1 MPTPALR
8 QPLSHSGLFHP
19 HSSRILSVTRVP
31 AGCGTRTLRSA
42 WSTPERSVVPWADSQ
57 RWGSGSAVLSGA
69 GLKAAP
75 WLRLREDAV
84 VMEER
89 QAPRCSTPVTLLRL
103 PRGRAL
109 LTAFQ
114 TPRAASSS
122 SSGKRGCAHLPA
134 EGSVPPG
141 QSQSSPMFHTQGQSR
156 GLMLQNRGSASWPRG
171 TSCFVLITAVLRE
184 GTQASPLHPPYTH
197 SGCSFCCGFGPRSLM
212 ATPARCL
219 GAALGAS

>member
-1 MPTPALR
+1 M
-8 QPLSHSGLFHP
+8 
-19 HSSRILSVTRVP
+19 
-31 AGCGTRTLRSA
+31 
-42 WSTPERSVVPWADSQ
+42 
-57 RWGSGSAVLSGA
+57 LSGA

-89 QAPRCSTPVTLLRL
+89 QAPRCSTPVTLPRL

-141 QSQSSPMFHTQGQSR
+141 QSQSSPMFHTRAEQR
-156 GLMLQNRGSASWPRG
+156 GLMLQNRGSGSWPRG

-184 GTQASPLHPPYTH
+184 EAQASPLHPPYTH
-197 SGCSFCCGFGPRSLM
+197 SAAHSAVVLAPGHSWPRLPVVWELLYVHHKHQGTHTSL
-212 ATPARCL
+212 TPIPQTVQQGLSLR
-219 GAALGAS
+219 G

>member
-75 WLRLREDAV
+75 WLRLREDLV

-114 TPRAASSS
+114 TPRAACLLFQL
-122 SSGKRGCAHLPA
+122 REARLR
-134 EGSVPPG
+134 PP
-141 QSQSSPMFHTQGQSR
+141 SSR
-156 GLMLQNRGSASWPRG
+156 GQCPPRAEPKFPNIPHTG
-171 TSCFVLITAVLRE
+171 AEQR
-184 GTQASPLHPPYTH
+184 AYAAKP
-197 SGCSFCCGFGPRSLM
+197 GFSQL
-212 ATPARCL
+212 A
-219 GAALGAS
+219 